1 MYGSLFHLLGLFT
14 LSIGNYITI
23 YNVAIMIIATETVVF
38 TTRIY
43 LIRREKLWKK

>member
-1 MYGSLFHLLGLFT
+1 MYDSLFHLLGLFI

-38 TTRIY
+38 ITIY
-43 LIRREKLWKK
+43 LIRREKLWEK